1 MSYNKYCKIYVN
13 RQLPFTRD
21 QNSSQKNSNILL
33 LFTYEFFID
42 FIFTNN
48 MIKFYKQLL

>member
-1 MSYNKYCKIYVN
+1 MLTDSSL
-13 RQLPFTRD
+13 LPETKT
-21 QNSSQKNSNILL
+21 QAKKNSNILL